1 MRQHPRRLLV
11 LVSRL
16 KVIAIALSLAVL
28 CGCAGGGW
36 GARTGFPDS
45 WQIVGESARAAAVQ
59 PSVWVPLSG
68 AVVLGVADLDD
79 NISEWAVRE
88 QPLFGSNAADVSDDL
103 LTASL
108 GVWALS
114 AVLAPADS
122 TGDKLRGA
130 ATQAGSIL
138 LTGGISEG
146 LKSITS
152 RRRPNDENNNSLP
165 SGHASQAAVRTHF
178 ARSNLNYFDLP
189 KGARRASKVALHTL
203 DYATAWARVE
213 ANRHFPSDV
222 LAGVAIGN
230 FVAEFMRGIF
240 FEVKPEA
247 AAHLQNQVQVQ
258 VLPGGAVLY
267 LSVPLR

>member
-1 MRQHPRRLLV
+1 LRQHPRLLPAV
-11 LVSRL
+11 LRL
-16 KVIAIALSLAVL
+16 KVIASALIVTML
-28 CGCAGGGW
+28 CGCAGSGW

-45 WQIVGESARAAAVQ
+45 WQAIGESARAAAVQ
-59 PSVWVPLSG
+59 PSVWVPLGG
-68 AVVLGVADLDD
+68 AIVLGVADLDD

-103 LTASL
+103 LDASL

-114 AVLAPADS
+114 VVLAPADS
-122 TGDKLRGA
+122 TGHKLRGA

-178 ARSNLNYFDLP
+178 ARTNLNYFDLP
-189 KGARRASKVALHTL
+189 KGARRASNVALHTL

-222 LAGVAIGN
+222 LAGVALGN
-230 FVAEFMRGIF
+230 FVAEFMRGIL
-240 FEVKPEA
+240 FEANPER

-258 VLPGGAVLY
+258 MLPGGAVLHF
-267 LSVPLR
+267 SAPLR